1 MNLKK
6 ATLAA
11 AVCASVA
18 FVYPNLAQFIWLVY
32 ERVAGRLPGLHI
44 LRQMGAMCTLLSSLG
59 LAAFLIVFFREQCGH
74 ANSQTR
80 RTVAGIGAALM
91 GVHAALQGAA
101 LIQTISRQ
109 TPAFFAY
116 YNSWAVLTQMALSGV
131 AASALWTVLLIR
143 FAAEESPLQGA
154 GTRPLPLILAADLAV
169 ALLWRTYSFVPTLR
183 AMWSTSVRGGLLQV
197 SPGRVM
203 QFDGPW
209 EFWVSILTL
218 ALENLVWISL
228 FVFLLSVWRYQ
239 ARSAAL
245 SPQDLP

>member
-1 MNLKK
+1 VNLKK

-18 FVYPNLAQFIWLVY
+18 FVYPNLTQFIWLAY
-32 ERVAGRLPGLHI
+32 ERAAGRLPGIHI
-44 LRQMGAMCTLLSSLG
+44 LRQVGAMCTLLSSLG
-59 LAAFLIVFFREQCGH
+59 LAAFLVVFFREQCGH

-91 GVHAALQGAA
+91 GVHAALQGVA
-101 LIQTISRQ
+101 LIQTISRLGL
-109 TPAFFAY
+109 ASFAASHS
-116 YNSWAVLTQMALSGV
+116 SWGFVVRLTLSGV
-131 AASALWTVLLIR
+131 AASAPWTVLLIR

-154 GTRPLPLILAADLAV
+154 GMGPLPLILAADLAV
-169 ALLWRTYSFVPTLR
+169 ALLWRTCSFVPTLR

-197 SPGRVM
+197 SPGHVM

-218 ALENLVWISL
+218 ALEDLVWISL
-228 FVFLLSVWRYQ
+228 VVFLLSVWRF
-239 ARSAAL
+239 RGSRIPD
-245 SPQDLP
+245 SR